1 MKIINLGILAHVDA
15 GKTTLTE
22 SLLYTSGAI
31 AEPGSVDK
39 GTTRTDTMNL
49 ERQRGIT
56 IQTAVTSFQWE
67 DVKVNIIDTPGHM
80 DFLAEVYRSLS
91 VLDGAVLL
99 VSAKDGIQA
108 QTRILFHA
116 LQTMKIPTIFFINKI
131 DQEGIDLPMVYQEM
145 KAKLSSEI
153 IVKQKVGQHPHIN
166 VTDNDDMEQWDAVI
180 MGNDELLEK
189 YMSGKPFKMSELEQE
204 ENRRFQNGTLFPVY
218 HGSAKNNL
226 GIRQLIEVIA
236 SKFYSST
243 PEGQSELCG
252 QVFKIEYSEKRRRFV
267 YVRIY
272 SGTLHLRDVIR
283 ISESDRQNSIYVG
296 SYGRGTAIDTSDID
310 ILMSLPESYYDQFN
324 SVYGNGQSRLLQAV
338 RQAILVPY
346 PRSEVRA
353 DGQVVK
359 INFSDGM
366 FFEILPAFRNW
377 DGSYRYPD
385 TNMGGNWR
393 STNPKAEQ
401 DAMKNKNISSNGLLF
416 DTCKHLRYVRDNY
429 FRSYH
434 LSGIVIDSFVYQA
447 IGNWRWLSSG
457 ESSTSAAGTYERILL
472 DCYNQH
478 FMWGAMPLSAPGSN
492 QQVSTDNSR
501 DCLGKVL
508 RYIAD

>member
-1 MKIINLGILAHVDA
+1 MEKSSLDYREKLYSQIQEEYGKLVYTYTCHFKMADRLSKRNFWIKWGQIGLSAISTGGFLGVLISNEQILLWA
-15 GKTTLTE
+15 GGLCSTALLALTSYLKDKDISTEKTDHIKTANKLWKVRE
-22 SLLYTSGAI
+22 KYLSLL
-31 AEPGSVDK
+31 
-39 GTTRTDTMNL
+39 TDFDEISIEEIVRKRDEL
-49 ERQRGIT
+49 
-56 IQTAVTSFQWE
+56 
-67 DVKVNIIDTPGHM
+67 
-80 DFLAEVYRSLS
+80 
-91 VLDGAVLL
+91 LD
-99 VSAKDGIQA
+99 
-108 QTRILFHA
+108 
-116 LQTMKIPTIFFINKI
+116 
-131 DQEGIDLPMVYQEM
+131 E
-145 KAKLSSEI
+145 SSEI
-153 IVKQKVGQHPHIN
+153 YCAAPL
-166 VTDNDDMEQWDAVI
+166 TDGKSYAAAQAALKTNEEQFFTQE
-180 MGNDELLEK
+180 ELNKMLPAHLRK
-189 YMSGKPFKMSELEQE
+189 KMSKWGM
-204 ENRRFQNGTLFPVY
+204 NTLSLYVQR
-218 HGSAKNNL
+218 NE
-226 GIRQLIEVIA
+226 EVISA
-236 SKFYSST
+236 DSRSLISKRYCTVTSAMNREFWNIT
-243 PEGQSELCG
+243 
-252 QVFKIEYSEKRRRFV
+252 
-267 YVRIY
+267 
-272 SGTLHLRDVIR
+272 
-283 ISESDRQNSIYVG
+283 SDRQNSIYVG

-310 ILMSLPESYYDQFN
+310 ILMSLPESYYNQFN
-324 SVYGNGQSRLLQAV
+324 SVYGNGQSRLLQVV
-338 RQAILVPY
+338 RQAILVRY

-366 FFEILPAFRNW
+366 FFEILPAFKNW

-457 ESSTSAAGTYERILL
+457 ESSTSEAGTYEKILL
-472 DCYNQH
+472 DYYNQH

-508 RYIAD
+508 RYIAG

>member
-1 MKIINLGILAHVDA
+1 M
-15 GKTTLTE
+15 
-22 SLLYTSGAI
+22 SLY
-31 AEPGSVDK
+31 V
-39 GTTRTDTMNL
+39 
-49 ERQRGIT
+49 QRNEEVISADSRSLISKRYCT
-56 IQTAVTSFQWE
+56 VTSAMNREFW
-67 DVKVNIIDTPGHM
+67 NIT
-80 DFLAEVYRSLS
+80 
-91 VLDGAVLL
+91 
-99 VSAKDGIQA
+99 
-108 QTRILFHA
+108 
-116 LQTMKIPTIFFINKI
+116 
-131 DQEGIDLPMVYQEM
+131 
-145 KAKLSSEI
+145 
-153 IVKQKVGQHPHIN
+153 
-166 VTDNDDMEQWDAVI
+166 
-180 MGNDELLEK
+180 
-189 YMSGKPFKMSELEQE
+189 
-204 ENRRFQNGTLFPVY
+204 
-218 HGSAKNNL
+218 
-226 GIRQLIEVIA
+226 
-236 SKFYSST
+236 
-243 PEGQSELCG
+243 
-252 QVFKIEYSEKRRRFV
+252 
-267 YVRIY
+267 
-272 SGTLHLRDVIR
+272 
-283 ISESDRQNSIYVG
+283 SDRQNSIYVG

-310 ILMSLPESYYDQFN
+310 ILMSLPESYYNQFN
-324 SVYGNGQSRLLQAV
+324 SVYGNGQSRLLQVV
-338 RQAILVPY
+338 RQAILVRY

-366 FFEILPAFRNW
+366 FFEILPAFKNW

-457 ESSTSAAGTYERILL
+457 ESSTSAAGTYEKILL
-472 DCYNQH
+472 DYYNQH

-508 RYIAD
+508 RYVVANSEGEPLSYTQFKRLWQYIVTRTVKERSYYRYENGKRVKHTVKPVLGERAAHNGKVVYSLDFEVTPHLLRHTYITNLIHASVDPKTVQYLAGHENSKITMDIYAKAKYNRPDELAGILEDTFTLWDAE

>member
-1 MKIINLGILAHVDA
+1 MENSSLDYRKKLYSQIQEEYGKLVYTYTCHFKMADRLSKRDFWIKWGQIGLSAISTGGFLGVLISNEQILLWA
-15 GKTTLTE
+15 GGLCSTALLALTSYLKDKDISTEKTDHIKTANKLWKVRE
-22 SLLYTSGAI
+22 KYLSLL
-31 AEPGSVDK
+31 
-39 GTTRTDTMNL
+39 TDFDEISIEEIVRKRDEL
-49 ERQRGIT
+49 
-56 IQTAVTSFQWE
+56 
-67 DVKVNIIDTPGHM
+67 
-80 DFLAEVYRSLS
+80 
-91 VLDGAVLL
+91 LD
-99 VSAKDGIQA
+99 
-108 QTRILFHA
+108 
-116 LQTMKIPTIFFINKI
+116 
-131 DQEGIDLPMVYQEM
+131 E
-145 KAKLSSEI
+145 SSEI
-153 IVKQKVGQHPHIN
+153 YCAAPL
-166 VTDNDDMEQWDAVI
+166 TDGKSYAAAQAALKTNEEQFFTQE
-180 MGNDELLEK
+180 ELNKML
-189 YMSGKPFKMSELEQE
+189 PAHLRKMSKWGMNTLSLYVQ
-204 ENRRFQNGTLFPVY
+204 RNG
-218 HGSAKNNL
+218 
-226 GIRQLIEVIA
+226 EVISA
-236 SKFYSST
+236 DSRSLISKRYCTVTSAMNREFWNIT
-243 PEGQSELCG
+243 
-252 QVFKIEYSEKRRRFV
+252 
-267 YVRIY
+267 
-272 SGTLHLRDVIR
+272 
-283 ISESDRQNSIYVG
+283 SDRQNSIYVG

-310 ILMSLPESYYDQFN
+310 ILMSLPESYYNQFN

-366 FFEILPAFRNW
+366 FFEILPAFKNW

-401 DAMKNKNISSNGLLF
+401 DAMENKNISSNGLLF

-478 FMWGAMPLSAPGSN
+478 FMWGALPLSAPGSN

-508 RYIAD
+508 RYIAG

>member
-1 MKIINLGILAHVDA
+1 MADRLSKRNFWIKWGQIGLSAISTGGFLGVLISNKQILLWA
-15 GKTTLTE
+15 GGLCSTALLALTSYLKDKDISTEKTDHIKTANKLWKVRE
-22 SLLYTSGAI
+22 KYLSLL
-31 AEPGSVDK
+31 
-39 GTTRTDTMNL
+39 TDFDEISIEEIVRKRDEL
-49 ERQRGIT
+49 
-56 IQTAVTSFQWE
+56 
-67 DVKVNIIDTPGHM
+67 
-80 DFLAEVYRSLS
+80 
-91 VLDGAVLL
+91 LD
-99 VSAKDGIQA
+99 
-108 QTRILFHA
+108 
-116 LQTMKIPTIFFINKI
+116 
-131 DQEGIDLPMVYQEM
+131 E
-145 KAKLSSEI
+145 SSEI
-153 IVKQKVGQHPHIN
+153 YGAAPL
-166 VTDNDDMEQWDAVI
+166 TDGKSYAAAQAALKTNEEQFFTQE
-180 MGNDELLEK
+180 ELNKML
-189 YMSGKPFKMSELEQE
+189 PAHLRKMSKWGMNTLSLYVQ
-204 ENRRFQNGTLFPVY
+204 RNG
-218 HGSAKNNL
+218 
-226 GIRQLIEVIA
+226 EVISA
-236 SKFYSST
+236 DSRSLISKRYCTVTSAMNREFWNIT
-243 PEGQSELCG
+243 
-252 QVFKIEYSEKRRRFV
+252 
-267 YVRIY
+267 
-272 SGTLHLRDVIR
+272 
-283 ISESDRQNSIYVG
+283 SDRQNSIYVG

-310 ILMSLPESYYDQFN
+310 ILMSLPESYYNQFN

>member
-1 MKIINLGILAHVDA
+1 MSKWGMN
-15 GKTTLTE
+15 TL
-22 SLLYTSGAI
+22 SLY
-31 AEPGSVDK
+31 V
-39 GTTRTDTMNL
+39 
-49 ERQRGIT
+49 QRNGEVISADSRSLISKRYCT
-56 IQTAVTSFQWE
+56 VTSAMNREFW
-67 DVKVNIIDTPGHM
+67 NIT
-80 DFLAEVYRSLS
+80 
-91 VLDGAVLL
+91 
-99 VSAKDGIQA
+99 
-108 QTRILFHA
+108 
-116 LQTMKIPTIFFINKI
+116 
-131 DQEGIDLPMVYQEM
+131 
-145 KAKLSSEI
+145 
-153 IVKQKVGQHPHIN
+153 
-166 VTDNDDMEQWDAVI
+166 
-180 MGNDELLEK
+180 
-189 YMSGKPFKMSELEQE
+189 
-204 ENRRFQNGTLFPVY
+204 
-218 HGSAKNNL
+218 
-226 GIRQLIEVIA
+226 
-236 SKFYSST
+236 
-243 PEGQSELCG
+243 
-252 QVFKIEYSEKRRRFV
+252 
-267 YVRIY
+267 
-272 SGTLHLRDVIR
+272 
-283 ISESDRQNSIYVG
+283 SDRQNSIYVG

-310 ILMSLPESYYDQFN
+310 ILMSLPESYYNQFN

-366 FFEILPAFRNW
+366 FFEILPAFKNW

-393 STNPKAEQ
+393 STNPKVEQ
-401 DAMKNKNISSNGLLF
+401 DAMKNKNISSNGLFF

-492 QQVSTDNSR
+492 QRVSTDNSR

-508 RYIAD
+508 RYIAG

>member
-1 MKIINLGILAHVDA
+1 MEKSSLDYREKLYSQIQEEYGKLVYTYTCHFKMADRLSKRNFWIKWGQIGLSAISTGGFLGVLISNEQILLWA
-15 GKTTLTE
+15 GGLCSTALLALTSYLKDKDISTEKTDHIKTANKLWKVRE
-22 SLLYTSGAI
+22 KYLSLL
-31 AEPGSVDK
+31 
-39 GTTRTDTMNL
+39 TDFDEISIEEIVRKRDEL
-49 ERQRGIT
+49 
-56 IQTAVTSFQWE
+56 
-67 DVKVNIIDTPGHM
+67 
-80 DFLAEVYRSLS
+80 
-91 VLDGAVLL
+91 LD
-99 VSAKDGIQA
+99 
-108 QTRILFHA
+108 
-116 LQTMKIPTIFFINKI
+116 
-131 DQEGIDLPMVYQEM
+131 E
-145 KAKLSSEI
+145 SSEI
-153 IVKQKVGQHPHIN
+153 YCAAPL
-166 VTDNDDMEQWDAVI
+166 TDGKSYAAAQAALKTNEEQFFTQE
-180 MGNDELLEK
+180 ELNKMLPAHLRK
-189 YMSGKPFKMSELEQE
+189 KMSKWGM
-204 ENRRFQNGTLFPVY
+204 NTLSLYVQR
-218 HGSAKNNL
+218 NE
-226 GIRQLIEVIA
+226 EVISA
-236 SKFYSST
+236 DSRSLISKRYCTVTSAMNREFWNIT
-243 PEGQSELCG
+243 
-252 QVFKIEYSEKRRRFV
+252 
-267 YVRIY
+267 
-272 SGTLHLRDVIR
+272 
-283 ISESDRQNSIYVG
+283 SDRQNSIYVG

-310 ILMSLPESYYDQFN
+310 ILMSLPESYYNQFN
-324 SVYGNGQSRLLQAV
+324 SVYGNGQSRLLQVV
-338 RQAILVPY
+338 RQAILVRY

-366 FFEILPAFRNW
+366 FFEILPAFKNW

-457 ESSTSAAGTYERILL
+457 ESSTSAAGTYEKILL
-472 DCYNQH
+472 DYYNQH

-508 RYIAD
+508 RYIAG

>member
-1 MKIINLGILAHVDA
+1 MEKSSLDYREKLYSQIQEEYGKLVYTYTCHFKMADRLSKRNFWIKWGQIGLSAISTGGFLGVLISNEQILLWA
-15 GKTTLTE
+15 GGLCSTALLALTSYLKDKDISAEKTDHIKTANKLWKVRE
-22 SLLYTSGAI
+22 KYLSLL
-31 AEPGSVDK
+31 
-39 GTTRTDTMNL
+39 TDFDEISIEEIVSKRDEL
-49 ERQRGIT
+49 
-56 IQTAVTSFQWE
+56 
-67 DVKVNIIDTPGHM
+67 
-80 DFLAEVYRSLS
+80 
-91 VLDGAVLL
+91 LD
-99 VSAKDGIQA
+99 
-108 QTRILFHA
+108 
-116 LQTMKIPTIFFINKI
+116 
-131 DQEGIDLPMVYQEM
+131 E
-145 KAKLSSEI
+145 SSEI
-153 IVKQKVGQHPHIN
+153 YCAAPL
-166 VTDNDDMEQWDAVI
+166 TD
-180 MGNDELLEK
+180 
-189 YMSGKPFKMSELEQE
+189 GKSYAAAQVALKTNE
-204 ENRRFQNGTLFPVY
+204 
-218 HGSAKNNL
+218 
-226 GIRQLIEVIA
+226 EVISA
-236 SKFYSST
+236 DSRSLISKRYCTVTSAMNREFWNIT
-243 PEGQSELCG
+243 
-252 QVFKIEYSEKRRRFV
+252 
-267 YVRIY
+267 
-272 SGTLHLRDVIR
+272 
-283 ISESDRQNSIYVG
+283 SDRQNSIYVG

-310 ILMSLPESYYDQFN
+310 ILMSLPESSYNQFN

-338 RQAILVPY
+338 RQAILFRY

-366 FFEILPAFRNW
+366 FFEILPAFKNW

-472 DCYNQH
+472 DYYNQH

-508 RYIAD
+508 RYIAG

>member
-1 MKIINLGILAHVDA
+1 MEKSSLDYREKLYSQIQEEYGKLVYTYTCHFKMADRLSKRNFWIKWGQIGLSAISTGGFLGVLISNKQILLWA
-15 GKTTLTE
+15 GGLCSTALLALTSYLKDKDISTEKTDHIKTANKLWKVRE
-22 SLLYTSGAI
+22 KYLSLL
-31 AEPGSVDK
+31 
-39 GTTRTDTMNL
+39 TDFDEISIEEIVRKRDEL
-49 ERQRGIT
+49 
-56 IQTAVTSFQWE
+56 
-67 DVKVNIIDTPGHM
+67 
-80 DFLAEVYRSLS
+80 
-91 VLDGAVLL
+91 LD
-99 VSAKDGIQA
+99 
-108 QTRILFHA
+108 
-116 LQTMKIPTIFFINKI
+116 
-131 DQEGIDLPMVYQEM
+131 E
-145 KAKLSSEI
+145 SSEI
-153 IVKQKVGQHPHIN
+153 YGAAPL
-166 VTDNDDMEQWDAVI
+166 TDGKSYAAAQAALKTNEEQFFTQE
-180 MGNDELLEK
+180 ELNKML
-189 YMSGKPFKMSELEQE
+189 PAHLRKMSKWGMNTLSLYVQ
-204 ENRRFQNGTLFPVY
+204 RNG
-218 HGSAKNNL
+218 
-226 GIRQLIEVIA
+226 EVISA
-236 SKFYSST
+236 DSRSLISKRYCTVTSAMNREFWNIT
-243 PEGQSELCG
+243 
-252 QVFKIEYSEKRRRFV
+252 
-267 YVRIY
+267 
-272 SGTLHLRDVIR
+272 
-283 ISESDRQNSIYVG
+283 SDRQNSIYVG

-310 ILMSLPESYYDQFN
+310 ILMSLPESYYNQFN

-366 FFEILPAFRNW
+366 FFEILPAFKNW

>member
-1 MKIINLGILAHVDA
+1 MN
-15 GKTTLTE
+15 TL
-22 SLLYTSGAI
+22 SLY
-31 AEPGSVDK
+31 V
-39 GTTRTDTMNL
+39 
-49 ERQRGIT
+49 QRNEEVISADSRSLISKRYCT
-56 IQTAVTSFQWE
+56 VTSAMNREFW
-67 DVKVNIIDTPGHM
+67 NIT
-80 DFLAEVYRSLS
+80 
-91 VLDGAVLL
+91 
-99 VSAKDGIQA
+99 
-108 QTRILFHA
+108 
-116 LQTMKIPTIFFINKI
+116 
-131 DQEGIDLPMVYQEM
+131 
-145 KAKLSSEI
+145 
-153 IVKQKVGQHPHIN
+153 
-166 VTDNDDMEQWDAVI
+166 
-180 MGNDELLEK
+180 
-189 YMSGKPFKMSELEQE
+189 
-204 ENRRFQNGTLFPVY
+204 
-218 HGSAKNNL
+218 
-226 GIRQLIEVIA
+226 
-236 SKFYSST
+236 
-243 PEGQSELCG
+243 
-252 QVFKIEYSEKRRRFV
+252 
-267 YVRIY
+267 
-272 SGTLHLRDVIR
+272 
-283 ISESDRQNSIYVG
+283 SDRQNSIYVG

-310 ILMSLPESYYDQFN
+310 ILMSLPESYYNQFN
-324 SVYGNGQSRLLQAV
+324 SVYGNGQSRLLQVV
-338 RQAILVPY
+338 RQAILVRY

-366 FFEILPAFRNW
+366 FFEILPAFKNW

-457 ESSTSAAGTYERILL
+457 ESSTSAAGTYEKILL
-472 DCYNQH
+472 DYYNQH

-508 RYIAD
+508 RYVVANSEGEPLSYTQFKRLWQYIVTRTVKERSYYRYENGKRVKHTVKPVLGERAAHNGKVVYSLDFEVTPHLLRHTYITNLIHASVDPKTVQYLAGHENSKITMDIYAKAKYNRPDELAGILEDTFTLWDAE

>member
-1 MKIINLGILAHVDA
+1 MN
-15 GKTTLTE
+15 TL
-22 SLLYTSGAI
+22 SLY
-31 AEPGSVDK
+31 V
-39 GTTRTDTMNL
+39 
-49 ERQRGIT
+49 QRNGEVISADSRSLISKRYCT
-56 IQTAVTSFQWE
+56 VTSAMNREFW
-67 DVKVNIIDTPGHM
+67 NIT
-80 DFLAEVYRSLS
+80 
-91 VLDGAVLL
+91 
-99 VSAKDGIQA
+99 
-108 QTRILFHA
+108 
-116 LQTMKIPTIFFINKI
+116 
-131 DQEGIDLPMVYQEM
+131 
-145 KAKLSSEI
+145 
-153 IVKQKVGQHPHIN
+153 
-166 VTDNDDMEQWDAVI
+166 
-180 MGNDELLEK
+180 
-189 YMSGKPFKMSELEQE
+189 
-204 ENRRFQNGTLFPVY
+204 
-218 HGSAKNNL
+218 
-226 GIRQLIEVIA
+226 
-236 SKFYSST
+236 
-243 PEGQSELCG
+243 
-252 QVFKIEYSEKRRRFV
+252 
-267 YVRIY
+267 
-272 SGTLHLRDVIR
+272 
-283 ISESDRQNSIYVG
+283 SDRQNSIYVG
-296 SYGRGTAIDTSDID
+296 SYGRG
-310 ILMSLPESYYDQFN
+310 
-324 SVYGNGQSRLLQAV
+324 V

-457 ESSTSAAGTYERILL
+457 ESSTSAAGTYEKILL
-472 DCYNQH
+472 DYYNQH